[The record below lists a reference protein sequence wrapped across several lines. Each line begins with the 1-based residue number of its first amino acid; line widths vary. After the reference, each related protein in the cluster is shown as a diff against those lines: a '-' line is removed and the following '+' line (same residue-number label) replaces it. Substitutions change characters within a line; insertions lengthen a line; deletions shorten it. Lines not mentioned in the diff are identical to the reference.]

1 MTGFSFSS
9 GKNLKWWVFLSTSGG
24 ERFLEWRAIFLEHL
38 WQWMRMVPHKTADRE
53 QEFWQSCVIENWG
66 KKIQLGKL

>member
-1 MTGFSFSS
+1 MAGFPVHF
-9 GKNLKWWVFLSTSGG
+9 WWR
-24 ERFLEWRAIFLEHL
+24 EIFRMENYL
-38 WQWMRMVPHKTADRE
+38 WQWMRIVPHKTADRE